1 MFVYTSSVDEE
12 FGSLPENV
20 AYFDP
25 LWLLSS
31 FLSRQ
36 IDGIAPTF
44 AQKPSI
50 KQEEDGKR
58 LRFECR
64 ILADPR
70 PEVSW
75 FHGGNPVKNG
85 GRYRV
90 SSLID
95 CLFSSSPSSSSLGA
109 LRTLCNIRA
118 SRQVRHDAA
127 QSPFNHLLCIGGYIM
142 QWGLLYL
149 GKWIFFLRR
158 GPRNNVEGV
167 GKDM

>member
-1 MFVYTSSVDEE
+1 LF
-12 FGSLPENV
+12 F
-20 AYFDP
+20 
-25 LWLLSS
+25 
-31 FLSRQ
+31 RQ

-75 FHGGNPVKNG
+75 FHGGTAIKNG

-90 SSLID
+90 SYLVYVFIPSL
-95 CLFSSSPSSSSLGA
+95 LHPL
-109 LRTLCNIRA
+109 
-118 SRQVRHDAA
+118 
-127 QSPFNHLLCIGGYIM
+127 
-142 QWGLLYL
+142 
-149 GKWIFFLRR
+149 
-158 GPRNNVEGV
+158 
-167 GKDM
+167 